1 MAVSSMKRRR
11 IILLTVA
18 VGIFALLT
26 AISSS
31 VLRPGVSVIFEGAF
45 DPTETR
51 VRIDNKLLSPSGKDG
66 REYKTRVFIGKRIL
80 TVNGPL
86 IEEVKEDLSVGL
98 GGSTRTISTKPASYE
113 AIVKNAVQQ
122 NDATVS
128 QAKVYESKWLIAF
141 VSNMK
146 ERNKDGDDD
155 YPILLRYNSTKSV
168 WERGSSDNSDWIEEM
183 PAAARGQ
190 FETLAND

>member
-1 MAVSSMKRRR
+1 MKKRRIIAVVILGGIIALLVAVSS
-11 IILLTVA
+11 A
-18 VGIFALLT
+18 VM
-26 AISSS
+26 
-31 VLRPGVSVIFEGAF
+31 RPRVSVIFEGVF
-45 DPTETR
+45 DPTETQ
-51 VRIDNKLLSPSGKDG
+51 VRIDNRLLSPSGTDG
-66 REYKTRVFIGKRIL
+66 REYKTRVFIGKRTL

-86 IEEVKEDLSVGL
+86 IEEVREDFSVGL
-98 GGSTRTISTKPASYE
+98 GGSTRTLSTKPASYE

-122 NDATVS
+122 SDATVS
-128 QAKVYESKWLIAF
+128 QAKVYESKWLVAF

-155 YPILLRYNSTKSV
+155 YPVLLRYDSTKSV
-168 WERGSSDNSDWIEEM
+168 WERGSSGNSDWIEEM